1 MHMFASVAGVCAAHS
16 LLQSNRFCLLAL
28 CLNSIPPTKTFIFL
42 LHLFQAIHNTVII
55 LLTLEYQR
63 QPLHTWKCM
72 YPDTALVV
80 DAYNFTSVSY
90 NLITKWFPVT
100 WYRESKENFN
110 FFHSHAC
117 ALWKLNILFIVYI
130 SLIAKKNI
138 LQDALQLPSG
148 SIVKYKTGTHSLHFR
163 DKISSTYKF
172 FLEKERY
179 FSLPCKLILF
189 DSSKKYLTKHIER
202 CI

>member
-1 MHMFASVAGVCAAHS
+1 MISCNMVPGIKRKFQFLSFPRMCIVKIKYSFH
-16 LLQSNRFCLLAL
+16 LLHK
-28 CLNSIPPTKTFIFL
+28 LNSQEK
-42 LHLFQAIHNTVII
+42 HLTG
-55 LLTLEYQR
+55 
-63 QPLHTWKCM
+63 
-72 YPDTALVV
+72 
-80 DAYNFTSVSY
+80 
-90 NLITKWFPVT
+90 
-100 WYRESKENFN
+100 
-110 FFHSHAC
+110 
-117 ALWKLNILFIVYI
+117 
-130 SLIAKKNI
+130 
-138 LQDALQLPSG
+138 ALQLPSG